1 LEGIRV
7 RPKLLVLS
15 LTIAALNVCVLG
27 AGGAYGASD
36 RHSAARAAHEGGT
49 LTTLWSSVGASID
62 PGIDYDQNVI
72 LLRLPYH
79 GLVGFQRR
87 GGIAGNTVVPDLATA
102 LPKVSAD
109 GLTWKFTLRP
119 GVSFSNGKPVTAK
132 DFVWTF
138 ERQFKMNGP
147 ATGIYGAIAGAA
159 ACVKTPASC
168 NLSKGIVANNAT
180 RSITIKLAHRDPD
193 FLNKLA
199 MTFGSVVPTG
209 TPAKDSGAKPVPAT
223 GTYMISNYTAN
234 QSLTFV
240 RNPKFKSWSDTAAPR
255 GYVDKIVVKI
265 GQPVDSEVNA
275 VANGQAD
282 WSFDSPPNNRL
293 DEIATKY
300 PDQLHLSGLP
310 WIYYMALG
318 TRVPPFDNV
327 KVRQAVNFATDRA
340 AVIKLFGGPALAT
353 PTCQILPTDFPA
365 SKPFCPYTKGAS
377 ASGAGPWTA
386 PDLAKAKQL
395 IASSGTKG
403 MAVKV
408 FTGTDPFSTSVG
420 GYFVSL
426 LNQLG
431 YKAQLKRLAS
441 NVLSPYVAN
450 SKNKVQMA
458 LTYWLAD
465 YPAPSNFLTIP
476 VGCSGF
482 QPNSSTSTNW
492 SGFCD
497 KRIDAIGLRASK
509 LQLTDPAGANALWTQ
524 VDQKTTMQAPW
535 VPMFVAKYAA
545 FVSKR
550 LGNYEFASTAWLML
564 DRVWVQ

>member
-1 LEGIRV
+1 M
-7 RPKLLVLS
+7 RPKLLVASLS
-15 LTIAALNVCVLG
+15 FAVIVFCALATSV
-27 AGGAYGASD
+27 A
-36 RHSAARAAHEGGT
+36 SAAPDRASAAGAAHEGGT
-49 LTTLWSSVGASID
+49 LTTLWSTVGSSID

-87 GGIAGNTVVPDLATA
+87 GGLAGNKVVPDLATA

-109 GLTWKFTLRP
+109 GLTWKFTLHP
-119 GVSFSNGKPVTAK
+119 GVKFSNGAPVTAK
-132 DFVWTF
+132 DFRWTF

-147 ATGIYGAIAGAA
+147 ATGIYGAILGAA
-159 ACVKTPASC
+159 ACVKAPATC
-168 NLSKGIVANNAT
+168 DLSKGVRTNNAT
-180 RSITIKLAHRDPD
+180 RSVTIVLARRDPD
-193 FLNKLA
+193 FLSKLA

-209 TPAKDSGAKPVPAT
+209 TPAKDSGAKAVPAT
-223 GTYMISNYTAN
+223 GTYMISNYTPN

-240 RNPKFKSWSDTAAPR
+240 RNPHFKSWSDTAAPR
-255 GYVDKIVVKI
+255 GYVDKIAVKI

-282 WSFDSPPNNRL
+282 WTFDSPPNNRL

-300 PDQLHLSGLP
+300 PGQLHLSGLP
-310 WIYYMALG
+310 WVYYMALG
-318 TRVPPFDNV
+318 THVAPFDNV
-327 KVRQAVNFATDRA
+327 KVRQAINFATDRA

-353 PTCQILPTDFPA
+353 PTCQILPTAFPA

-377 ASGAGPWTA
+377 ASGAGAWTA
-386 PDLAKAKQL
+386 PDVAKAKQL
-395 IASSGTKG
+395 IAASGTKG

-431 YKAQLKRLAS
+431 YKAQLKRLAG

-465 YPAPSNFLTIP
+465 YPAPSNFLTVP
-476 VGCSGF
+476 VGCSGY

-497 KRIDAIGLRASK
+497 KSIDALGVRAAG
-509 LQLTDPAGANALWTQ
+509 LQLTDPTAANALWTK
-524 VDQKTTMQAPW
+524 VDQKTTQQAPW

-564 DRVWVQ
+564 DRVWVK